1 MEVSMSKGQL
11 STYALLASLLAV
23 ALLACGGPPTGD
35 PGGPGGPGPG
45 PGPGPGDDT
54 GTILFLG
61 DDSGIIQIIA
71 SGDGGVTA
79 LDPLVLPDR
88 ARPCGTAVLADR
100 LYVADWQHEEI
111 YVYDLEAAVGG
122 GAVAPLATVVP
133 DVTSSPYPCGLAFDA
148 NGDLWM
154 GDASDSG
161 RVFTFEDP
169 ASWSGP
175 VHPVPS
181 RVVTIT
187 NAGSFERWL
196 DIGDIA
202 FDGNGSLWVV
212 DEWHETVTRIDDPTA
227 LPANAANVTPS
238 LQITWVDGE
247 PAGGGPP
254 YSLWEP
260 TSIAIGVNGSVYVG
274 SDWRTGDQY
283 NLITR
288 YDDVDLVDATGQV
301 AVEPGA
307 YILAPDPM
315 SRTFSVGIDP
325 DGHLW
330 VANRERLARL
340 TGTDG
345 TGVLNA
351 GSAVVFELA
360 GATSY
365 YGGMT
370 WIAWPTD

>member
-1 MEVSMSKGQL
+1 MPTGPR
-11 STYALLASLLAV
+11 STHTLLASLLAV
-23 ALLACGGPPTGD
+23 ALVACGGPPTGD

-45 PGPGPGDDT
+45 PGPDGDT
-54 GTILFLG
+54 RAILFLG
-61 DDSGIIQIIA
+61 DDSGILQIFA
-71 SGDGGVTA
+71 NGADGVAA
-79 LDPLVLPDR
+79 LDPLILPAG
-88 ARPCGTAVLADR
+88 ARPCGTAVLAGR
-100 LYVADWQHEEI
+100 LYVADWQHEEL

-133 DVTSSPYPCGLAFDA
+133 DVSSSPFPCGLAFDPS
-148 NGDLWM
+148 GDLWM

-161 RVFTFEDP
+161 RVFTFPNP
-169 ASWSGP
+169 AAWSGA
-175 VHPVPS
+175 VDAAPS
-181 RVVTIT
+181 RVLTIT

-202 FDGNGSLWVV
+202 FDANGNLWVV

-227 LPANAANVTPS
+227 LPADAADTIPS

-247 PAGGGPP
+247 PAGGGPA
-254 YSLWEP
+254 YSLYDP
-260 TSIAIGVNGSVYVG
+260 SSIAIGADGSVYIG
-274 SDWRTGDQY
+274 NDWRIGDMV

-288 YDDVDLVDATGQV
+288 YDDVELVDTTGQV

-307 YILAPDPM
+307 YIVAPDPM

-351 GSAVVFELA
+351 GSAVVLDLA
-360 GATSY
+360 GATSF

-370 WIAWPTD
+370 WIAWPAD